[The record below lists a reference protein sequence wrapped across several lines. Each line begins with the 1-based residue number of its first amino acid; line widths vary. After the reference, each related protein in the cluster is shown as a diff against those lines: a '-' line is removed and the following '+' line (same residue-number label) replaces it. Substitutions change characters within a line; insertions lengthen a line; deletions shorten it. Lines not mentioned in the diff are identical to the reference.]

1 MTDLDELIPLLERIS
16 LKQKFYII
24 RNPWHWSKELV
35 YEVALMID
43 GELGEGSSECIC
55 NLTDEEFYVGGTG

>member
-43 GELGEGSSECIC
+43 GELGEGSSEFIY
-55 NLTDEEFYVGGTG
+55 NTR